1 MLVKAGAPV
10 DKTIESL
17 VPYLEPGD
25 ILIDGGNEW
34 YEKSIQRTRNLE
46 EKGILFVSMGVS
58 GGEIGA
64 RHGPSLMPGGR
75 KSAYEALENI
85 LTKIAAQV
93 DNEACVTYIGG
104 AGSGN
109 YVKMVHNGIEYGD
122 MELIAEVYHLLKS
135 AGFSNPEMSSIF
147 ADWNKSELESYLIEI
162 TSLILAKP
170 DELVGEGYLI
180 DRILDVAGSKG
191 TGMMTVKEA
200 AERGVSAPTISS
212 ALFERYISGE
222 KDMRMRA
229 ASLLPG
235 PAFDWG
241 TVDRTQLVSDLKDA
255 LFCSKIVAYAQGLEI
270 IRQASLMF
278 NWGINLGECARIW
291 KGGCIIRA
299 KILDKIR
306 GAFAQ
311 DAGLE
316 NLLLDPAF
324 ADQLVKR
331 QQAWRRIVTLAA
343 ASGVSIPA
351 LTASLQYFDSFR
363 SQRLPTNMIQA
374 QRDFFGS
381 HTYERVDQPRGQF
394 YHCRWT
400 SEHAL
405 RVCYKQSNRYFRSR
419 ARKCGRSR
427 KMRADRKI
435 S

>member
-10 DKTIESL
+10 DATIETL
-17 VPYLEPGD
+17 VPYLEAGD

-34 YEKSIQRTRNLE
+34 YEKSIQRTKGLE

-75 KSAYEALENI
+75 KVAYEALENI

-93 DNEACVTYIGG
+93 DGEACVTYIGG

-122 MELIAEVYHLLKS
+122 MELIAEIYGLLKAS
-135 AGFSNPEMSSIF
+135 GFGNEEMSAIF
-147 ADWNKSELESYLIEI
+147 GAWNRSELESYLIEI
-162 TSLILAKP
+162 TCLILAKP
-170 DELVGEGYLI
+170 DEMAGEGYLI

-200 AERGVSAPTISS
+200 AERGVSAPTIAS

-222 KDMRMRA
+222 KDLRMRA
-229 ASLLPG
+229 ASMMSG
-235 PAFDWG
+235 PSFDWG
-241 TVDRTQLVSDLKDA
+241 TIDRTQLVSDLRDA
-255 LFCSKIVAYAQGLEI
+255 LFCSKIVAYAQGLDI
-270 IRQASLMF
+270 IRRASLEF

-299 KILDKIR
+299 KILDKINK
-306 GAFAQ
+306 AFAK
-311 DAGLE
+311 DTSLE
-316 NLLLDPAF
+316 NLLLDPEF
-324 ADQLVKR
+324 AEELVRR
-331 QQAWRRIVTLAA
+331 QQAWRRVVSLAVA
-343 ASGVSIPA
+343 GGVPVPA

-363 SQRLPTNMIQA
+363 SQRLPTNLLQA

-381 HTYERVDQPRGQF
+381 HTFERVDQPRGQF

-400 SEHAL
+400 SEHAWS
-405 RVCYKQSNRYFRSR
+405 VC
-419 ARKCGRSR
+419 
-427 KMRADRKI
+427 
-435 S
+435 

>member
-1 MLVKAGAPV
+1 MDA
-10 DKTIESL
+10 TIETL
-17 VPYLEPGD
+17 VPYLDPGD

-34 YEKSIQRTRNLE
+34 YEKSIQRTKGLE

-75 KSAYEALENI
+75 KVAYEALENI

-93 DNEACVTYIGG
+93 DGEACVTYIGG

-122 MELIAEVYHLLKS
+122 MELIAEIYGLLKAS
-135 AGFSNPEMSSIF
+135 GFGNEEMSAIF
-147 ADWNKSELESYLIEI
+147 GAWNRSELESYLIEI
-162 TSLILAKP
+162 TCLILAKP
-170 DELVGEGYLI
+170 DEMAGEGYLI

-200 AERGVSAPTISS
+200 AERGVSAPTIAS

-222 KDMRMRA
+222 KDLRMRA
-229 ASLLPG
+229 ASMMSG
-235 PAFDWG
+235 PSFDWG
-241 TVDRTQLVSDLKDA
+241 TIDRTQLVSDLKDA
-255 LFCSKIVAYAQGLEI
+255 LFCSKVVAYAQGLDI
-270 IRQASLMF
+270 IRRASLEF

-299 KILDKIR
+299 KILDKINK
-306 GAFAQ
+306 AFAK
-311 DAGLE
+311 DTSLE
-316 NLLLDPAF
+316 NLLLDPEF
-324 ADQLVKR
+324 AEELVRR
-331 QQAWRRIVTLAA
+331 QQAWRRVVSLAVA
-343 ASGVSIPA
+343 GGVPVPA

-363 SQRLPTNMIQA
+363 SQRLPTNLLQA

-381 HTYERVDQPRGQF
+381 HTFERVDQPRGQF

-400 SEHAL
+400 SEHAWS
-405 RVCYKQSNRYFRSR
+405 VC
-419 ARKCGRSR
+419 
-427 KMRADRKI
+427 
-435 S
+435 

>member
-10 DKTIESL
+10 DATIETL

-34 YEKSIQRTRNLE
+34 YEKSIQRTKGLE

-75 KSAYEALENI
+75 KVAYEALENI

-93 DNEACVTYIGG
+93 DGEACVTYIGG

-122 MELIAEVYHLLKS
+122 MELIAEIYGLLKAS
-135 AGFSNPEMSSIF
+135 GFGNEEMSAIF
-147 ADWNKSELESYLIEI
+147 GAWNRSELESYLIEI
-162 TSLILAKP
+162 TCLILAKP
-170 DELVGEGYLI
+170 DEMAGEGYLI

-200 AERGVSAPTISS
+200 AERGVSAPTIAS

-222 KDMRMRA
+222 KDLRMRA
-229 ASLLPG
+229 ASMMSG
-235 PAFDWG
+235 PSFDWG
-241 TVDRTQLVSDLKDA
+241 TIDHTQLVSDLKDA
-255 LFCSKIVAYAQGLEI
+255 LFCSKIVAYAQGLDI
-270 IRQASLMF
+270 IRRASLEF

-299 KILDKIR
+299 KILDRINK
-306 GAFAQ
+306 AFAK
-311 DAGLE
+311 DTSLE
-316 NLLLDPAF
+316 NLLLDPEF
-324 ADQLVKR
+324 AEELVRR
-331 QQAWRRIVTLAA
+331 QQAWRRVVSLAVA
-343 ASGVSIPA
+343 GGVPVPA

-363 SQRLPTNMIQA
+363 SQRLPTNLLQA

-381 HTYERVDQPRGQF
+381 HTFERVDQPRGQF

-400 SEHAL
+400 SEHA
-405 RVCYKQSNRYFRSR
+405 
-419 ARKCGRSR
+419 
-427 KMRADRKI
+427 
-435 S
+435 

>member
-10 DKTIESL
+10 DATIETL
-17 VPYLEPGD
+17 VPYLEAGD

-34 YEKSIQRTRNLE
+34 YEKSIQRTKGLE

-75 KSAYEALENI
+75 KVAYEALENI

-93 DNEACVTYIGG
+93 DGEACVTYIGG

-122 MELIAEVYHLLKS
+122 MELIAEIYGLLKAS
-135 AGFSNPEMSSIF
+135 GFGNEEMSAIF
-147 ADWNKSELESYLIEI
+147 GAWNRSELESYLIEI

-170 DELVGEGYLI
+170 DEMAGEGYLI

-200 AERGVSAPTISS
+200 AERGVSAPTIAS

-222 KDMRMRA
+222 KDLRMRA
-229 ASLLPG
+229 ASMMSG
-235 PAFDWG
+235 PSFDWG
-241 TVDRTQLVSDLKDA
+241 TIDRTQLVSDLKDA
-255 LFCSKIVAYAQGLEI
+255 LFCSKVVAYAQGLDI
-270 IRQASLMF
+270 IRRASLEF

-299 KILDKIR
+299 KILDRINK
-306 GAFAQ
+306 AFAK
-311 DAGLE
+311 DTSLE
-316 NLLLDPAF
+316 NLLLDPEF
-324 ADQLVKR
+324 AEELVRR
-331 QQAWRRIVTLAA
+331 QQAWRRVVSLAVA
-343 ASGVSIPA
+343 GGVPVPA

-363 SQRLPTNMIQA
+363 SQRLPTNLLQA

-381 HTYERVDQPRGQF
+381 HTFERVDQPRGQF

-400 SEHAL
+400 SEHAWS
-405 RVCYKQSNRYFRSR
+405 VC
-419 ARKCGRSR
+419 
-427 KMRADRKI
+427 
-435 S
+435 

>member
-1 MLVKAGAPV
+1 MDA
-10 DKTIESL
+10 TIETL
-17 VPYLEPGD
+17 VPYLEAGD

-34 YEKSIQRTRNLE
+34 YEKSIQRTKGLE

-75 KSAYEALENI
+75 KVAYEALENI

-93 DNEACVTYIGG
+93 DGEACVTYIGG

-122 MELIAEVYHLLKS
+122 MELIAEIYGLLKAS
-135 AGFSNPEMSSIF
+135 GFGNEEMSAIF
-147 ADWNKSELESYLIEI
+147 GAWNRSELESYLIEI

-170 DELVGEGYLI
+170 DEMAGEGYLI
-180 DRILDVAGSKG
+180 DRIPDVAGSKG

-200 AERGVSAPTISS
+200 AERGVSAPTIAS

-222 KDMRMRA
+222 KDLRMRA
-229 ASLLPG
+229 ASMMSG
-235 PAFDWG
+235 PSFDWG
-241 TVDRTQLVSDLKDA
+241 TIDRTQLVSDLRDA
-255 LFCSKIVAYAQGLEI
+255 LFCSKVVAYAQGLDI
-270 IRQASLMF
+270 IRRASLEF

-299 KILDKIR
+299 KILDKINK
-306 GAFAQ
+306 AFAK
-311 DAGLE
+311 DTSLE
-316 NLLLDPAF
+316 NLLLDPEF
-324 ADQLVKR
+324 AEELVRR
-331 QQAWRRIVTLAA
+331 QQAWRRVVSLAVA
-343 ASGVSIPA
+343 GGVPVPA

-363 SQRLPTNMIQA
+363 SQRLPTNLLQA

-381 HTYERVDQPRGQF
+381 HTFERVDQPRGQF

-400 SEHAL
+400 SEHAWS
-405 RVCYKQSNRYFRSR
+405 VC
-419 ARKCGRSR
+419 
-427 KMRADRKI
+427 
-435 S
+435 

>member
-10 DKTIESL
+10 DATIETL
-17 VPYLEPGD
+17 VPYLEAGD

-34 YEKSIQRTRNLE
+34 YEKSIQRTKGLE

-75 KSAYEALENI
+75 KVAYEALENI

-93 DNEACVTYIGG
+93 DGEACVTYIGG

-122 MELIAEVYHLLKS
+122 MELIAEIYGLLKAS
-135 AGFSNPEMSSIF
+135 GFGNEEMSAIF
-147 ADWNKSELESYLIEI
+147 GAWNRSELESYLIEI

-170 DELVGEGYLI
+170 DEMAGEGYLI

-200 AERGVSAPTISS
+200 AERGVSAPTIAS

-222 KDMRMRA
+222 KDLRMRA
-229 ASLLPG
+229 ASMMSG
-235 PAFDWG
+235 PSFDWG
-241 TVDRTQLVSDLKDA
+241 TIDRTQLVSDLKDA
-255 LFCSKIVAYAQGLEI
+255 LFCSKVVAYAQGLDI
-270 IRQASLMF
+270 IRRASLEF

-299 KILDKIR
+299 KILDKINK
-306 GAFAQ
+306 AFAK
-311 DAGLE
+311 DTSLE
-316 NLLLDPAF
+316 NLLLDPEF
-324 ADQLVKR
+324 AEELVRR
-331 QQAWRRIVTLAA
+331 QQAWRRVVSLAVA
-343 ASGVSIPA
+343 GGVPVPA

-363 SQRLPTNMIQA
+363 SQRLPTNLLQA

-381 HTYERVDQPRGQF
+381 HTFERVDQPRGQF

-400 SEHAL
+400 SEHAWS
-405 RVCYKQSNRYFRSR
+405 VC
-419 ARKCGRSR
+419 
-427 KMRADRKI
+427 
-435 S
+435 

>member
-10 DKTIESL
+10 DATIETL
-17 VPYLEPGD
+17 VPYLEAGD

-34 YEKSIQRTRNLE
+34 YEKSIQRTKALE

-75 KSAYEALENI
+75 KVAYEALENI

-93 DNEACVTYIGG
+93 DGEACVTYIGG

-122 MELIAEVYHLLKS
+122 MELIAEIYGLLKAS
-135 AGFSNPEMSSIF
+135 GFGNEEMSAVF
-147 ADWNKSELESYLIEI
+147 GAWNRSELESYLIEI

-170 DELVGEGYLI
+170 DEMAGEGYLI
-180 DRILDVAGSKG
+180 DRILDVAGNKG

-200 AERGVSAPTISS
+200 AERGVSAPTIAS

-222 KDMRMRA
+222 KDLRMRA
-229 ASLLPG
+229 ASMMSG
-235 PAFDWG
+235 PSFDWG
-241 TVDRTQLVSDLKDA
+241 TIDRTQLVADLKDA
-255 LFCSKIVAYAQGLEI
+255 LFCSKIVAYAQGLDI
-270 IRQASLMF
+270 IRKASLEF

-299 KILDKIR
+299 KILDRINK
-306 GAFAQ
+306 AFAK
-311 DAGLE
+311 DASLE
-316 NLLLDPAF
+316 NLLLDPEF
-324 ADQLVKR
+324 AEELVRR
-331 QQAWRRIVTLAA
+331 QQAWRRVVSLAVA
-343 ASGVSIPA
+343 GGVPVPA

-363 SQRLPTNMIQA
+363 SQRLPTNLLQA

-381 HTYERVDQPRGQF
+381 HTFERVDQPRGQF

-400 SEHAL
+400 SEHAWS
-405 RVCYKQSNRYFRSR
+405 VC
-419 ARKCGRSR
+419 
-427 KMRADRKI
+427 
-435 S
+435 

>member
-1 MLVKAGAPV
+1 MDA
-10 DKTIESL
+10 TIETL
-17 VPYLEPGD
+17 VPYLEAGD

-34 YEKSIQRTRNLE
+34 YEKSIQRTKGLE

-75 KSAYEALENI
+75 KVAYEALENI

-93 DNEACVTYIGG
+93 DGEACVTYIGG

-122 MELIAEVYHLLKS
+122 MELIAEIYGLLKAS
-135 AGFSNPEMSSIF
+135 GFGNEEMSAIF
-147 ADWNKSELESYLIEI
+147 GAWNRSELESYLIEI

-170 DELVGEGYLI
+170 DEMAGEGYLI

-200 AERGVSAPTISS
+200 AERGVSAPTIAS

-222 KDMRMRA
+222 KDLRMRA
-229 ASLLPG
+229 ASMMSG
-235 PAFDWG
+235 PSFDWG
-241 TVDRTQLVSDLKDA
+241 TIDRTQLVSDLRDA
-255 LFCSKIVAYAQGLEI
+255 LFCSKVVAYAQGLDI
-270 IRQASLMF
+270 IRRASLEF

-299 KILDKIR
+299 KILDKINK
-306 GAFAQ
+306 AFAK
-311 DAGLE
+311 DTSLE
-316 NLLLDPAF
+316 NLLLDPEF
-324 ADQLVKR
+324 AEELVRR
-331 QQAWRRIVTLAA
+331 QQAWRRVVSLAVA
-343 ASGVSIPA
+343 GGVPVPA

-363 SQRLPTNMIQA
+363 SQRLPTNLLQA

-381 HTYERVDQPRGQF
+381 HTFERVDQPRGQF

-400 SEHAL
+400 SEHAWS
-405 RVCYKQSNRYFRSR
+405 VC
-419 ARKCGRSR
+419 
-427 KMRADRKI
+427 
-435 S
+435 

>member
-10 DKTIESL
+10 DATIETL
-17 VPYLEPGD
+17 VPYLDPGD

-34 YEKSIQRTRNLE
+34 YEKSIQRTKGLE

-75 KSAYEALENI
+75 KVAYEALENI

-93 DNEACVTYIGG
+93 DGEACVTYIGG

-122 MELIAEVYHLLKS
+122 MELIAEIYGLLKAS
-135 AGFSNPEMSSIF
+135 GFGNEEMSAIF
-147 ADWNKSELESYLIEI
+147 GAWNRSELESYLIEI
-162 TSLILAKP
+162 TCLILAKP
-170 DELVGEGYLI
+170 DEMAGEGYLI

-200 AERGVSAPTISS
+200 AERGVSAPTIAS

-222 KDMRMRA
+222 KDLRMRA
-229 ASLLPG
+229 ASMMSG
-235 PAFDWG
+235 PSFDWG
-241 TVDRTQLVSDLKDA
+241 TIDRTQLVSDLKDA
-255 LFCSKIVAYAQGLEI
+255 LFCSKVVAYAQGLDI
-270 IRQASLMF
+270 IRRASLEF

-299 KILDKIR
+299 KILDKINK
-306 GAFAQ
+306 AFAK
-311 DAGLE
+311 DTSLE
-316 NLLLDPAF
+316 NLLLDPEF
-324 ADQLVKR
+324 AEELVRR
-331 QQAWRRIVTLAA
+331 QQAWRRVVSLAVA
-343 ASGVSIPA
+343 GGVPVPA

-363 SQRLPTNMIQA
+363 SQRLPTNLLQA

-381 HTYERVDQPRGQF
+381 HTFERVDQPRGQF

-400 SEHAL
+400 SEHAWS
-405 RVCYKQSNRYFRSR
+405 VC
-419 ARKCGRSR
+419 
-427 KMRADRKI
+427 
-435 S
+435 

>member
-1 MLVKAGAPV
+1 MDA
-10 DKTIESL
+10 TIETL

-34 YEKSIQRTRNLE
+34 YEKSIQRTKGLE

-75 KSAYEALENI
+75 KVAYEALENI

-93 DNEACVTYIGG
+93 DGEACVTYIGG

-122 MELIAEVYHLLKS
+122 MELIAEIYGLLKAS
-135 AGFSNPEMSSIF
+135 GFGNEEMSAIF
-147 ADWNKSELESYLIEI
+147 GAWNRSELESYLIEI
-162 TSLILAKP
+162 TCLILAKP
-170 DELVGEGYLI
+170 DEMAGEGYLI

-200 AERGVSAPTISS
+200 AERGVSAPTIAS

-222 KDMRMRA
+222 KDLRMRA
-229 ASLLPG
+229 ASMMSG
-235 PAFDWG
+235 PSFDWG
-241 TVDRTQLVSDLKDA
+241 TIDHTQLVSDLKDA
-255 LFCSKIVAYAQGLEI
+255 LFCSKIVAYAQGLDI
-270 IRQASLMF
+270 IRRASLEF

-299 KILDKIR
+299 KILDRINK
-306 GAFAQ
+306 AFAK
-311 DAGLE
+311 DTSLE
-316 NLLLDPAF
+316 NLLLDPEF
-324 ADQLVKR
+324 AEELVRR
-331 QQAWRRIVTLAA
+331 QQAWRRVVSLAVA
-343 ASGVSIPA
+343 GGVPVPA

-363 SQRLPTNMIQA
+363 SQRLPTNLLQA

-381 HTYERVDQPRGQF
+381 HTFERVDQPRGQF

-400 SEHAL
+400 SEHA
-405 RVCYKQSNRYFRSR
+405 
-419 ARKCGRSR
+419 
-427 KMRADRKI
+427 
-435 S
+435 